1 MKIKKILF
9 YLAQEYYWPSM
20 EPIYHAFKKDKNYE
34 LYLKLDKNS
43 KRYFYIF
50 LVSQQKKLEKKYQE
64 LGHKITRE
72 YKGFDAVFCGAPIK
86 KPERFG
92 NALLCNVDHGPG
104 IKTLRYRHFLK
115 QPNTKYLCFLEG
127 QYRVEKFKKYELDK
141 IEDILDV
148 GLPKLDRFFNGYFN
162 AGEIFRS
169 LNLDPDRQTVLYAPS
184 YKPTS
189 IFDIGRKIV
198 ELGDKYNI
206 IVKLHPYSWSGKYA
220 SHKQHRLFE
229 DLQKK
234 YSHFFLVPPEMHDIM
249 PFMFIAD
256 TMISDGSSVI
266 NEFLALG
273 RCGIFYDMDE
283 DKLKH
288 GDGQQLLE
296 DSSKFWL
303 KDSFIHIQSPDQI
316 AAATEDALKPSK
328 SRLEKIKKDKEYIF
342 SYTDGKS
349 AERVKNKVEEI
360 LSQKGDS

>member
-1 MKIKKILF
+1 MSTKKIIF

-20 EPIYHAFKKDKNYE
+20 EPIYQAFKKDKNYE

-50 LVSQQKKLEKKYQE
+50 LISQQKKLENKYRE
-64 LGHKITRE
+64 LGYNITRE
-72 YKGFDAVFCGAPIK
+72 SKGFDAVFCGAPIK
-86 KPERFG
+86 KLDQFG
-92 NALLCNVDHGPG
+92 EALLCNVDHGPG

-127 QYRVEKFKKYELDK
+127 QYRVDKFKKYNLDN
-141 IEDILDV
+141 IEEIVDV

-162 AGEIFRS
+162 ASEIFRN
-169 LNLDPDRQTVLYAPS
+169 LKLDPDRQTVLYAPS

-189 IFDIGRKIV
+189 IFDIGKEIV
-198 ELGDKYNI
+198 AYCDTYNI

-220 SHKQHRLFE
+220 SHEQHRFFE
-229 DLQKK
+229 DLRKK
-234 YSHFFLVPPEMHDIM
+234 HNNFLLVPPEMHDIM

-273 RCGIFYDMDE
+273 RCGIIYDMDE
-283 DKLKH
+283 TKLKH

-296 DSSKFWL
+296 DSSASWL
-303 KDSFIHIQSPDQI
+303 KDSFIHVQTPEQI
-316 AAATEDALKPSK
+316 ASAIEEALNPSAARRD
-328 SRLEKIKKDKEYIF
+328 KIKKDKEYIF

-349 AERVKNKVEEI
+349 AQRVKNKLDEI
-360 LSQKGDS
+360 LS

>member
-1 MKIKKILF
+1 MSEKKVLF

-20 EPIYHAFKKDKNYE
+20 EPIYQAFKKDKNYE

-50 LVSQQKKLEKKYQE
+50 LVSQQKKLENKYRE

-72 YKGFDAVFCGAPIK
+72 FAGFDAVFCGAPIK

-92 NALLCNVDHGPG
+92 DTLLCNVDHGPG

-127 QYRVEKFKKYELDK
+127 KYRVDKFKKYGLDK
-141 IEDILDV
+141 IEDIVDV

-162 AGEIFRS
+162 AGEIFRN
-169 LNLDPDRQTVLYAPS
+169 LNLDSDRQTVLYAPS

-189 IFDIGRKIV
+189 IFDIGKEIV
-198 ELGDKYNI
+198 ELGDTYNI
-206 IVKLHPYSWSGKYA
+206 VVKLHPYSWSGKYA
-220 SHKQHRLFE
+220 SHEQHRFFE
-229 DLQKK
+229 DLKK
-234 YSHFFLVPPEMHDIM
+234 EHNNFLLVQPDMHDIM
-249 PFMFIAD
+249 PFLFIAD

-273 RCGIFYDMDE
+273 RCGIIYDMNE
-283 DKLKH
+283 SKLKH
-288 GDGQQLLE
+288 TDGQQLLE
-296 DSSKFWL
+296 DSSSTWL
-303 KDSFIHIQSPDQI
+303 KDSFIHIQSAVQI
-316 AAATEDALKPSK
+316 KDAIEEALNPSK
-328 SRLEKIKKDKEYIF
+328 ARLEKIKKDKEYLF

-349 AERVKNKVEEI
+349 SERVKNKVDEI
-360 LSQKGDS
+360 LSPKGD

>member
-1 MKIKKILF
+1 MSKKKILF

-20 EPIYHAFKKDKNYE
+20 EPIYQAFKKDKNYD
-34 LYLKLDKNS
+34 LSIYLDKNS

-50 LVSQQKKLEKKYQE
+50 LISQQKKLERKYRD
-64 LGHKITRE
+64 LGYKITSE
-72 YKGFDAVFCGAPIK
+72 SKGFDAVFCGAPIK

-92 NALLCNVDHGPG
+92 EALLCNVDHGPG

-115 QPNTKYLCFLEG
+115 QSNTKYLCFIEG
-127 QYRVEKFKKYELDK
+127 QYRADKFKKYDLDK
-141 IEDILDV
+141 IEDIVDV

-189 IFDIGRKIV
+189 IFDIGRQIV
-198 ELGDKYNI
+198 ALGDKYNI

-220 SHKQHRLFE
+220 SHAQHRLFE
-229 DLQKK
+229 ELQKK
-234 YSHFFLVPPEMHDIM
+234 YSHFLLVRPEKHDIM

-273 RCGIFYDMDE
+273 RCGIIYDMDE
-283 DKLKH
+283 SKLKH
-288 GDGQQLLE
+288 GDGQQVLE
-296 DSSKFWL
+296 DSGASWL
-303 KDSFIHIQSPDQI
+303 KDSFIHIQDPEQI
-316 AAATEDALKPSK
+316 SDAIEQALNPSIERLK
-328 SRLEKIKKDKEYIF
+328 KIKEDKEYIF

-349 AERVKNKVEEI
+349 AERVKNKVDEV
-360 LSQKGDS
+360 LSQRGE